1 MGTLLKFFL
10 DHAPVVSAFIAVL
23 SLVFTASALYI
34 QRAHFRRSVRPIA
47 SIPVADYGNKVA
59 VMLKNKGIGPLHVLQ
74 FRATDGNKTENDLI
88 SWMPELPPGIS
99 WETFYEDLDG
109 LWIQPGEKVIVLQLA
124 GDIESLSFSQGR
136 DRCRK
141 ALARL
146 TVSVEYEDIYEK
158 RMPAAKLDLAWFGR
172 HFEKL

>member
-1 MGTLLKFFL
+1 MTGLLQFFL
-10 DHAPVVSAFIAVL
+10 DHAPFVSAFVAVL
-23 SLVFTASALYI
+23 SLIFTASALYI

-47 SIPVADYGNKVA
+47 SIPVADYENKVS

-74 FRATDGNKTENDLI
+74 FHATDGKQTKNNLI
-88 SWMPELPPGIS
+88 SWMPELLVGIS

-124 GDIESLSFSQGR
+124 GEVESPSFSQGR
-136 DRCRK
+136 DLCRK

-146 TVSVEYEDIYEK
+146 TVSIEYEDIYEK
-158 RMPAAKLDLAWFGR
+158 RMPVVKRDLAWFGR
-172 HFEKL
+172 HFENL

>member
-1 MGTLLKFFL
+1 MSLLKFFL
-10 DHAPVVSAFIAVL
+10 DHAPVVSAFVAVL

-47 SIPVADYGNKVA
+47 SIPVADYEDRVG

-74 FRATDGNKTENDLI
+74 FQATDGKKTENNLI
-88 SWMPELPPGIS
+88 SWMPKLPAGIS

-124 GDIESLSFSQGR
+124 GDVDSPSFSQGR
-136 DRCRK
+136 DLCRK
-141 ALARL
+141 ALAKL
-146 TVSVEYEDIYEK
+146 TISIEYEDIYEK
-158 RMPAAKLDLAWFGR
+158 RMPTSKRDLAWFGR
-172 HFEKL
+172 HFENH